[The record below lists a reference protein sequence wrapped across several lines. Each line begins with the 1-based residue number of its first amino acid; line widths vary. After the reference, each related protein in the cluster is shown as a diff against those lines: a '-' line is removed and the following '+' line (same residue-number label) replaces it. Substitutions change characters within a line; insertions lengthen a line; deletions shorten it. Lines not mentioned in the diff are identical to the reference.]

1 MTPNGQS
8 HRRRF
13 KVISNRAPNMVPPVK
28 IMKMRSKLRNIE
40 CLLANPLLIFT
51 YLSYHYKFIC
61 NICILYIYIYIFA
74 SSSTFPSSRNHT
86 QSLVTVCVFPFNVA
100 RLFTLSSCVL
110 NRPYEG
116 HKASV
121 EPDQMYHLPHVTH
134 DQFNIIQTTNIHLA
148 KAKIK
153 HPISKYTGNKL
164 QYEQAKTNLIM

>member
-1 MTPNGQS
+1 MQRSIFAVSCFDRNPCMTPNGQS
-8 HRRRF
+8 HSRRF
-13 KVISNRAPNMVPPVK
+13 KFISNRAPNMVPPVK

-61 NICILYIYIYIFA
+61 NTCILYIYIYLHHHP
-74 SSSTFPSSRNHT
+74 PSPVHEITRNLWS
-86 QSLVTVCVFPFNVA
+86 QCVFPFNVA

-121 EPDQMYHLPHVTH
+121 EPDQMYHL
-134 DQFNIIQTTNIHLA
+134 
-148 KAKIK
+148 
-153 HPISKYTGNKL
+153 
-164 QYEQAKTNLIM
+164 M